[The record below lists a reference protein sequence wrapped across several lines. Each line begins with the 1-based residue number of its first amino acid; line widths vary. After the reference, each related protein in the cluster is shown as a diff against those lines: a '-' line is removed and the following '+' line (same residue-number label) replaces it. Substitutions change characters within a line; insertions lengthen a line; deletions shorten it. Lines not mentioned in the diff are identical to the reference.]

1 MQTPEKAWIAAR
13 KGRNMTALARQI
25 GISRQAL
32 YSWSRVPEHRLRL
45 VSRLLGVP
53 RETLRPDLFND
64 PWGQLL

>member
-1 MQTPEKAWIAAR
+1 
-13 KGRNMTALARQI
+13 MTALARQI